1 MGIFRGPNFTR
12 NGLVLSIDAG
22 SYRSYI
28 GNGTSVK
35 DVSRNGKNGT
45 LTNGASFN
53 SSNGGVFSFDGVDDY
68 ISIPN
73 SSTINPNSGSFSII
87 CWVNSDP
94 SNDGDSWDLWVGKR
108 SGGSNGYYVGANN
121 PSGVRFMIGNDANSR
136 TDTGFIS
143 YTFNTWAMFT
153 AILNRTDNTQT
164 IIRNNY
170 EETAVTTPS
179 GGNYYNTGTLSI
191 GGDIGVNAYYV
202 NGKIGNVLMY
212 NTALTPERVGE
223 IFNATKKRYGL

>member
-1 MGIFRGPNFTR
+1 
-12 NGLVLSIDAG
+12 
-22 SYRSYI
+22 
-28 GNGTSVK
+28 
-35 DVSRNGKNGT
+35 
-45 LTNGASFN
+45 
-53 SSNGGVFSFDGVDDY
+53 
-68 ISIPN
+68 
-73 SSTINPNSGSFSII
+73 
-87 CWVNSDP
+87 
-94 SNDGDSWDLWVGKR
+94 
-108 SGGSNGYYVGANN
+108 
-121 PSGVRFMIGNDANSR
+121 MIGNDANSR